1 MRNLIALWGVKRTCK
16 TLKWY
21 DVPLEIF
28 RCNSLKSQLA
38 ERTRWINSKFQR
50 KRASIDP
57 LECVNANNKG
67 KAQCSG
73 STGSLIRGTAIAA
86 FSREN
91 QQGLRATLVTRVYV
105 RSSSSINDKTLL
117 QDYTLRG
124 LMVGYI
130 RPSMESEFSSSAT
143 SRDVHVLTKSSSL
156 RSIHWLR
163 SDPWDS
169 CVATIGNSLETSG
182 RCIHLS
188 QMHKTTIAIDER
200 KQASSLKQ
208 QRGTFYWCS
217 MFLGDVDSCCT
228 ASRCMLS
235 RVSISSKRCC
245 LLPILVGSVTM
256 KGENETR
263 NSTWRQKQMFLL
275 YIFVTG
281 SKYRFKID
289 LERTVTAEKK
299 QNVPRYCFGKE
310 QLNYY

>member
-1 MRNLIALWGVKRTCK
+1 M
-16 TLKWY
+16 
-21 DVPLEIF
+21 
-28 RCNSLKSQLA
+28 
-38 ERTRWINSKFQR
+38 
-50 KRASIDP
+50 
-57 LECVNANNKG
+57 NANNKG
-67 KAQCSG
+67 KAQCSR

-200 KQASSLKQ
+200 KQVSSLKQ

-217 MFLGDVDSCCT
+217 MFLEDVDSCCT